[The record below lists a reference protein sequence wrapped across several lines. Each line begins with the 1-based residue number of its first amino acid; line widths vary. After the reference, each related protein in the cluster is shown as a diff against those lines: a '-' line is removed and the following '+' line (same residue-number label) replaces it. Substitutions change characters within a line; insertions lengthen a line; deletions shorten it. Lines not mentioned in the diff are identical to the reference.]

1 MAMKNLISLT
11 LLLSISLFVC
21 AQIKGTVKLY
31 GYKQTVSRGK
41 APEMD
46 ENTKTRVSEG
56 AGKNYYLYAVSTSKI
71 VPVEAWVEG
80 QHYGLMVNTI
90 KETPVEYGDE
100 NNIGSP
106 KKALVPK
113 TTQKVVQ
120 LTLIPPVEGKATGKN
135 AKPFSKTNEFV
146 LVYKLNGKF
155 YYSYLK
161 TLTSLG
167 SVAAQ

>member
-1 MAMKNLISLT
+1 MKNLYFLSI
-11 LLLSISLFVC
+11 LLSLNLFAC
-21 AQIKGTVKLY
+21 AQTKGTVKLY
-31 GYKQTVSRGK
+31 GYQQTVSRGK

-56 AGKNYYLYAVSTSKI
+56 AGKNYYLYAVSPSKI
-71 VPVEAWVEG
+71 IPVEAWVEG
-80 QHYGLMVNTI
+80 HHYGLMVNTI
-90 KETPVEYGDE
+90 TETPVEYGDE

-106 KKALVPK
+106 KKLLVPK
-113 TTQKVVQ
+113 TTEKVVQ

-135 AKPFSKTNEFV
+135 AKPFSRTNDFV

-155 YYSYLK
+155 YYNYLK
-161 TLTSLG
+161 TLTPLG